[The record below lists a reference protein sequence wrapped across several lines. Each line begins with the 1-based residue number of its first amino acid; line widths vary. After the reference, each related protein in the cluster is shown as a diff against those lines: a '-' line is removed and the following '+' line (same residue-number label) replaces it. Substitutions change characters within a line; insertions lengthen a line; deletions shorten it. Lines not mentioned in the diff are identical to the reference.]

1 MQYTG
6 AAYKQKR
13 LKGTDLNSFTH
24 SLRLWL
30 CGAGQWLESD
40 LLACDCLSEKTLC
53 APFFFPLPFVLF
65 VKSDTLC
72 FTLSYLDFSG
82 VFSTWSQCAHWWMI
96 SSLNEW
102 KAWLKTL
109 RRIWVRGCSGTL
121 NSSPGGRPTMWVPLL
136 WLFTLSWFL
145 GQSYPEKQCIENFC
159 LFPPFSLP
167 VTGQWLVG
175 RVYLPERPWTY
186 HGEQ

>member
-1 MQYTG
+1 MQG
-6 AAYKQKR
+6 SDWKVIF
-13 LKGTDLNSFTH
+13 LPVIVC
-24 SLRLWL
+24 LRRH
-30 CGAGQWLESD
+30 CV
-40 LLACDCLSEKTLC
+40 LL
-53 APFFFPLPFVLF
+53 FFPLPFVLF